1 MYKLHVVV
9 HSVSQKN
16 FTPMRFSENFSPTA
30 GNFKH
35 ATTEQRT
42 ILGGYNPYIPPVG
55 YAPGHRNDTV

>member
-9 HSVSQKN
+9 HSVSQK
-16 FTPMRFSENFSPTA
+16 FYTHEVFEKFSPTA

-42 ILGGYNPYIPPVG
+42 ILGGYNPYIPPLG